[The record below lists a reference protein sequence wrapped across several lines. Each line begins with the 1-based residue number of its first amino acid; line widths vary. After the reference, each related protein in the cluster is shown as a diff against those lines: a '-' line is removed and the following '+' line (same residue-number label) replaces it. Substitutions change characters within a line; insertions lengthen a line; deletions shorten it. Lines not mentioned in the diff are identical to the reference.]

1 MSKYFKSIDIF
12 GNSFSFTTFQQD
24 KYKTTVGGFFSLICI
39 VIAIVFSFLFGK
51 DFFYR
56 TNPKVRSQKVI
67 PEFAE
72 KINLTRD
79 VLALPWRIEDD
90 AGKPMNFDGLIYPK
104 LSYYFYNYNE
114 QNQLALTKKIYFN
127 LTKCSEENVKF
138 PQLYKQL
145 NLSNYY
151 CFDWEASDQ
160 KYTFG
165 GFWDASFAHYF
176 EINFDFCKERQYIKS
191 NNCTSIEKLK
201 SYFSSDNPWY
211 FSAFYPQFTFS
222 NEDLETPL
230 KLVFKN
236 YYYQFNLNS
245 QKTDRWKFKQVILD
259 DDQGWIL
266 PSNKNTSVISYDRID
281 NDFSLVLDDDLTKEG
296 SKSTFYKTVF
306 YLEKDFD
313 IFNRSFMKVQDLAAV
328 VGGFLKII
336 LVIFGFI
343 SSLFNKNFRKIHLFY
358 EMFECDFLLNEAK
371 DQDNTNNKNSKTYK
385 FSSNNLKNSINN
397 TAEIPLPS
405 RISIR
410 GNFNR
415 NNNLSPNLRNNQI
428 DDKKLTKLENKTNF
442 LSKPEK
448 KNSTTIDQSTNNHNK
463 IQSKFGMLFLIKKTL
478 CVSMLT
484 KEERQFYDIL
494 LLTNKYFNIR
504 LDVITYIRT
513 LDTFDRIK
521 SLLFNH
527 YQNNSLNFIKKPKIS
542 SEEDLD
548 ALEINLTE
556 DKSKIIDLVEY
567 YNKLTRTHSLSNI
580 DKQLLPL
587 LNDEIQRQIVKN

>member
-1 MSKYFKSIDIF
+1 MSKYFKSLDIF
-12 GNSFSFTTFQQD
+12 GNSFSFTTFQHD
-24 KYKTTVGGFFSLICI
+24 KYKTTVGGLLSLICI
-39 VIAIVFSFLFGK
+39 VIAIIFTFLFGQ

-67 PEFAE
+67 PQFAQ

-90 AGKPMNFDGLIYPK
+90 STKPVNFDGLIYPK
-104 LSYYFYNYNE
+104 LSYYIYNYNE
-114 QNQLALTKKIYFN
+114 QNQLTLMKKIFFN
-127 LTKCSEENVKF
+127 ITKCSEENVKF

-165 GFWDASFAHYF
+165 GFWDESFLHYF
-176 EINFDFCKERQYIKS
+176 EINFDFCKERQYSKS

-211 FSAFYPQFTFS
+211 FSIFYPQFTFS
-222 NEDLETPL
+222 NENLEAPL

-281 NDFSLVLDDDLTKEG
+281 NDFSLVLDDDLVKEG

-313 IFNRSFMKVQDLAAV
+313 LFNRSFMKVQDLAAV

-343 SSLFNKNFRKIHLFY
+343 SSLFNKSLRKIHLFY
-358 EMFECDFLLNEAK
+358 EMFECDFLN
-371 DQDNTNNKNSKTYK
+371 QDNTNIKNSKTYK
-385 FSSNNLKNSINN
+385 FNTNNQKTIINN
-397 TAEIPLPS
+397 TSEIPLPS

-410 GNFNR
+410 TNINR
-415 NNNLSPNLRNNQI
+415 NNNLDHNLQNNRI

-442 LSKPEK
+442 MSKPEE
-448 KNSTTIDQSTNNHNK
+448 KNSVNNINQKSYNHNI
-463 IQSKFGMLFLIKKTL
+463 IQSNFGMLFLIKKNL
-478 CVSMLT
+478 CTSMLS
-484 KEERQFYDIL
+484 KEERRFNDIL
-494 LLTNKYFNIR
+494 LLTNKYLNAR

-513 LDTFDRIK
+513 LDTLDSIK

-527 YQNNSLNFIKKPKIS
+527 YQNISLNFIKKQKIS
-542 SEEDLD
+542 SQEDLD
-548 ALEINLTE
+548 ELQISPTE
-556 DKSKIIDLVEY
+556 DKSKIKDLVEY
-567 YNKLTRTHSLSNI
+567 YNKLTRTNTLSNI
-580 DKQLLPL
+580 DRQLLPL
-587 LNDEIQRQIVKN
+587 LNDEIQKQIVKN